1 MNNDYLSIGEMAKMN
16 HITVTTLR
24 LYDELDLLKPVYVN
38 PETNYRYY
46 DIKQNARLDL
56 IQYMKELQMNLKEI
70 KELLDKEDINLIEA
84 ILIKKKQQLSIQIN
98 DLQRTKDA
106 ISRTIYSLERYR
118 KSPPSGTITLEYI
131 DRRRIY
137 VMHTN
142 INFYEHDLNVY
153 EYLLTQLKNDL
164 IAHHYPQI
172 YYCNAGTFLNKER
185 FLKQEFISDRIFV
198 FVDDHFP
205 EKEIQVIE
213 NGMYACIYLDDFHQ
227 EINYAKRLLDYC
239 KMNHLTICGDYICEV
254 LSELSIFDHDE
265 RSMFLRLQVPVS
277 FEK

>member
-1 MNNDYLSIGEMAKMN
+1 
-16 HITVTTLR
+16 
-24 LYDELDLLKPVYVN
+24 
-38 PETNYRYY
+38 
-46 DIKQNARLDL
+46 
-56 IQYMKELQMNLKEI
+56 
-70 KELLDKEDINLIEA
+70 
-84 ILIKKKQQLSIQIN
+84 
-98 DLQRTKDA
+98 
-106 ISRTIYSLERYR
+106 
-118 KSPPSGTITLEYI
+118 
-131 DRRRIY
+131 
-137 VMHTN
+137 MHTN

-227 EINYAKRLLDYC
+227 EINYSKRLLDYC

-254 LSELSIFDHDE
+254 LSELSIFDHHE